1 MKKVKQITS
10 GMQGCSHN
18 DDEAEIET
26 YCPSSVY
33 IYILIRIIFIS
44 SFILNNYLQDLK
56 LLYILKIV
64 TSNHSFLFCSFFQV
78 YNFTVLSF
86 SNVC

>member
-1 MKKVKQITS
+1 MKKVKQITT

-18 DDEAEIET
+18 DDEAEIEKEKKK
-26 YCPSSVY
+26 Y
-33 IYILIRIIFIS
+33 IYIY
-44 SFILNNYLQDLK
+44 FILNNYLQDLN